1 MREDPST
8 VMDDEDLSPEILEKF
23 FEGLSN
29 ESLADHASHLANEYN
44 DLLRKKIV
52 EEGRIDI
59 LAEEILGYKLQWFHL
74 GIIKSQD
81 SCPPNGTQLTLGF
94 RGSGKSTIGTI
105 TRCIFEILKNP
116 NIKILVVSN
125 TQLQAEIFMREVKT
139 HFEANDKLIG
149 VFGDYVGKKWDTREI
164 IVSKRTAIA
173 KESTVSCIGVG
184 GPTAS
189 RHYDLCLLDDIIN
202 EENARTELQRER
214 LKIWYYKSL
223 LPTLESNGRIFLCG
237 TLWNPSDFYNHLIA
251 HDTRLVLYSFPA
263 ILDEDTKNERSS
275 WPDQFSLEVFKE
287 KKKQM
292 GIPIFQS
299 QMQQKT
305 DAMQGQIFSYEEMEF
320 YDLLPPDLLV
330 FQASDLAISQKDH
343 ADYFAHCTV
352 GYDRTTK
359 KHYVM
364 DIFRTRADF
373 NKQTDIIVRRYY
385 QYNPLKCGVESN
397 AYQAAQ
403 VQNIKASF
411 PDVRVIPIYTSKDKV
426 TRAMRLAAR
435 ISSGEV
441 LFKKDQMG
449 LIEELLNFPNGDHD
463 DRFDALELC
472 VSLAE
477 RGSRKK
483 RASEPGI
490 F

>member
-1 MREDPST
+1 MQEEALAIT
-8 VMDDEDLSPEILEKF
+8 EDEDLSPEILEKF

-29 ESLADHASHLANEYN
+29 ENLADHASSLTREYN
-44 DLLRKKIV
+44 ELLRKKIV
-52 EEGRIDI
+52 EENRIDI
-59 LAEEILGYKLQWFHL
+59 LAEEILGLKLEWFHR

-81 SCPPNGTQLTLGF
+81 SCLPNGTQMTLGF

-105 TRCIFEILKNP
+105 ARCIFEILKDP
-116 NIKILVVSN
+116 NIRILVVSN

-139 HFEANDKLIG
+139 HFESNEKLIAI
-149 VFGDYVGKKWDTREI
+149 FGDYVGKKWDTREI

-189 RHYDLCLLDDIIN
+189 RHYHLCLLDDIVN

-223 LPTLESNGRIFLCG
+223 LPTLESGGRIFVCG
-237 TLWNPSDFYNHLIA
+237 TLWNPSDFYNYLIS

-263 ILDEDTKNERSS
+263 ILDEDTEKERSA
-275 WPDQFSLEVFKE
+275 WPEVFSLEVFKD
-287 KKKQM
+287 KKRDM
-292 GIPIFQS
+292 GVPIFQS

-305 DAMQGQIFSYEEMEF
+305 DAMQGQIFSFEEMHF
-320 YDLLPPDLLV
+320 YDALPSDLLL
-330 FQASDLAISQKDH
+330 FQAADLAISQKDH
-343 ADYFAHCTV
+343 ADYFAHATI
-352 GYDRTTK
+352 GYELSTK
-359 KHYVM
+359 KKYVI

-373 NKQTDIIVRRYY
+373 GKQTDIIVRRYY
-385 QYNPLKCGVESN
+385 QHNPIKCGIESN

-403 VQNIKASF
+403 IQNIKASF
-411 PDVRVIPIYTSKDKV
+411 PDVRVTPIYTSKDKV
-426 TRAMRLAAR
+426 NRAMRLAALV
-435 ISSGEV
+435 SSGEV

-483 RASEPGI
+483 RASEPGV